1 MAPIAELIRGDWP
14 ARLLAAAQIMIGLV
28 ALMGIAAVA
37 TLNPYL
43 LLGFG
48 AVQAL
53 IVVGVVL
60 FVIVAML
67 SQRAMVLEEFGAGQV
82 IFMEGDPGRH
92 VYVIKSGTVEVVSRR
107 PDGSTE
113 VVDRLGPGDHFGD
126 VALLRRNLPHRFTVR
141 TVTDAHV
148 FRISPGAF
156 VQLYTNLPEMR
167 EYLRQKEEPHLR
179 KLAVL
184 KKGPVSGQ
192 PTPPSP
198 EGPKSS
204 PPSTP
209 SRE

>member
-14 ARLLAAAQIMIGLV
+14 ARLLAAAQVIIAFV

-82 IFMEGDPGRH
+82 IFREGDPGRH
-92 VYVIKSGTVEVVSRR
+92 VYVIKSGTVEVVSRG
-107 PDGSTE
+107 PEGSTE

-126 VALLRRNLPHRFTVR
+126 VALLRRNLPHRATVR
-141 TVTDAHV
+141 TVTEAHI

-156 VQLYTNLPEMR
+156 AQLYANLPEMR

-179 KLAVL
+179 RLAVL
-184 KKGPVSGQ
+184 KKDAVPGQ
-192 PTPPSP
+192 PPPPSP
-198 EGPKSS
+198 PKPK
-204 PPSTP
+204 PPPRSTP
-209 SRE
+209 

>member
-1 MAPIAELIRGDWP
+1 MPSIAQLIRGDWP
-14 ARLLAAAQIMIGLV
+14 ARLLAAAQILIGFV

-37 TLNPYL
+37 TLNPYI

-53 IVVGVVL
+53 IVLGVVL
-60 FVIVAML
+60 FVVVAML
-67 SQRAMVLEEFGAGQV
+67 SQRAMVLEEFRAGQV
-82 IFMEGDPGRH
+82 VFREGDPGRH
-92 VYVIKSGTVEVVSRR
+92 VYVIKSGTVEVVSRG

-126 VALLRRNLPHRFTVR
+126 VALLRRNLPHRATVR
-141 TVTDAHV
+141 TVTDAHI

-156 VQLYTNLPEMR
+156 AQLYANLPEMR

-179 KLAVL
+179 RLAVL
-184 KKGPVSGQ
+184 KKGPVPGQ
-192 PTPPSP
+192 SATPPP
-198 EGPKSS
+198 TEPKP

-209 SRE
+209 R

>member
-14 ARLLAAAQIMIGLV
+14 ARLLRAAQVMIGFV

-82 IFMEGDPGRH
+82 IFREGDPGRH
-92 VYVIKSGTVEVVSRR
+92 VYVLKSGTVEVVSRR
-107 PDGSTE
+107 PDGSSE

-141 TVTDAHV
+141 TVTDAQV
-148 FRISPGAF
+148 FRISPGSF

-167 EYLRQKEEPHLR
+167 EYFRQKEEPHLR
-179 KLAVL
+179 RLAL
-184 KKGPVSGQ
+184 LRKGPIPGQ
-192 PTPPSP
+192 PPP
-198 EGPKSS
+198 EGPKS
-204 PPSTP
+204 PPSSTP
-209 SRE
+209 RP

>member
-14 ARLLAAAQIMIGLV
+14 ARMLAAAQILIGFV

-48 AVQAL
+48 AVQVL
-53 IVVGVVL
+53 IVVGVVI

-67 SQRAMVLEEFGAGQV
+67 SQRAMVLEQFGPGQV
-82 IFMEGDPGRH
+82 IFKEGDPGRH
-92 VYVIKSGTVEVVSRR
+92 VYVIKSGTVEVVSRG
-107 PDGSTE
+107 PDGAAE

-126 VALLRRNLPHRFTVR
+126 VALLRRNLPHRATVR
-141 TVTDAHV
+141 TVTEAHV

-156 VQLYTNLPEMR
+156 VQLYANLPEMR

-184 KKGPVSGQ
+184 RKESVPGQ
-192 PTPPSP
+192 PVP
-198 EGPKSS
+198 PKSS

-209 SRE
+209 RAE